1 MSDYQLQEYHSSGF
15 ENAQVMVMDNIP
27 DYDVDDYDL
36 FNEKD
41 FKKYIDDIER
51 LVRSSREYREF
62 VQYLRKYMDMNSSVF
77 LKNVNNIETAKIK
90 IELHHTPF
98 TLYDIVLTVFNK
110 RSRTGESLDVTM
122 VAKEVAYIHYF
133 LYVGLIP
140 LSKTEHKLVHNQAL
154 FVPINLVLGKYDE
167 FIEMYKQDIPEDA
180 MSRYNTYKELT
191 ANYNQAMNT
200 QVLEI
205 NPTYLQ
211 MPGSDS
217 LGAYSLPQLQQVM
230 SVTQNTLSQLTQKHS
245 HVYNLE
251 DNKYDNNQKMIKPF
265 TIGR

>member
-1 MSDYQLQEYHSSGF
+1 MSDYQLQEYHSPGF

-110 RSRTGESLDVTM
+110 RSRTRESLDVTM

-191 ANYNQAMNT
+191 ANYNQAMNI